1 MDVELYVAE
10 LVPQLMPNICVKTG
24 RPAVTTRRLKVQ
36 HVPTWAY
43 FLLPLIVIGIGILV
57 VIIVIEA
64 VATKFTLTFPVCAEV
79 AADRKRRIRLAWGF
93 GAVGTGVLCVLAIA
107 MRQPLVALLAAL
119 SLVVG
124 LFFAQST
131 RSWVRA
137 KLTADGRVIL
147 RNASPAWVAQQHAL
161 VQASRAAFH
170 QQAFAAQQYG
180 QQYAQLQALPQYAQ
194 PQAQPFAPHQSAHP
208 QVPYY
213 GQQPT
218 GPRP

>member
-43 FLLPLIVIGIGILV
+43 FLLPLILIGIGILI

-64 VATKFTLTFPVCAEV
+64 AATKFTLTFPVCAEV
-79 AADRKRRIRLAWGF
+79 AAARQRRIRLAWGF
-93 GAVGTGVLCVLAIA
+93 GAFGTVVFCVLAIA
-107 MRQPLVALLAAL
+107 MRQPIVALFAVV
-119 SLVVG
+119 SLLVG
-124 LFFAQST
+124 LFFAAST
-131 RSWVRA
+131 RSWLRA
-137 KLTADGRVIL
+137 KLTVDGRVIL

-161 VQASRAAFH
+161 VQAHRAAFH

-180 QQYAQLQALPQYAQ
+180 QQYAQQYAQPQYAQ
-194 PQAQPFAPHQSAHP
+194 PQYAQPQYAQP

-213 GQQPT
+213 GQQA
-218 GPRP
+218 GPHS